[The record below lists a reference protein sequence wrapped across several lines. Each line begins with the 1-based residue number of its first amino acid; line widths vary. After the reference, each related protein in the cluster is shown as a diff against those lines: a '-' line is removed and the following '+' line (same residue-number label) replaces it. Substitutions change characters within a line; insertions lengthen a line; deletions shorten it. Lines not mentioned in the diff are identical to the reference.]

1 MVKMTYFHSFFRT
14 IDGVLGGLY
23 AILESKSE
31 PEKARVSQSE
41 PQSCRESQLEPEC
54 DPQRAIERAS

>member
-1 MVKMTYFHSFFRT
+1 MTYFHSFFRT

-31 PEKARVSQSE
+31 PEKARVSQ
-41 PQSCRESQLEPEC
+41 RELGSGLLTAHPARQ
-54 DPQRAIERAS
+54 